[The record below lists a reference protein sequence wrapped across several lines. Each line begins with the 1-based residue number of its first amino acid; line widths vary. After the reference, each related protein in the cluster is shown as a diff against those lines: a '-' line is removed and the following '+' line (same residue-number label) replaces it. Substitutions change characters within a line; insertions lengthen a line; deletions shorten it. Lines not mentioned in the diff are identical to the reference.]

1 MSWMYALEGVMY
13 VLYPNQSLSR
23 EDGRRNSGAQ
33 ASAAKSSF
41 ILSGGGGGRAAVFG
55 PDDKHL
61 TEPTDPSSDT
71 LIYQGLLDWAIL

>member
-1 MSWMYALEGVMY
+1 MSQMYALEGGIY
-13 VLYPNQSLSR
+13 ILCPNQSLSR

-41 ILSGGGGGRAAVFG
+41 IPSSGGGRAAVFG

-61 TEPTDPSSDT
+61 TKPTDPSSDC
-71 LIYQGLLDWAIL
+71 LIYWSLLD